1 MQYADLYE
9 RLKRLDEDAALL
21 YDDARRLRLTI
32 VGGSA
37 LILLEVISRATLDMD
52 ALEASPELLKLM
64 ERYDINCRVQTYI
77 NNFPYNFEDRLK
89 KVPIEGKK
97 IDFYTASLEDI
108 VIAKL
113 FSVREVDRQDIISEK
128 VLQNIDW
135 NRLEH
140 LAIAEDELKASVLN
154 DKNYAEFLVNY
165 EEYVRRYRP

>member
-113 FSVREVDRQDIISEK
+113 FSARGVDRQDIISEK

-140 LAIAEDELKASVLN
+140 LAMAEDELKASVLN

>member
-37 LILLEVISRATLDMD
+37 LILLEVISRATLDVD

-113 FSVREVDRQDIISEK
+113 FSAREVDRQDIISEK

-140 LAIAEDELKASVLN
+140 LAMAEDELKASVLN